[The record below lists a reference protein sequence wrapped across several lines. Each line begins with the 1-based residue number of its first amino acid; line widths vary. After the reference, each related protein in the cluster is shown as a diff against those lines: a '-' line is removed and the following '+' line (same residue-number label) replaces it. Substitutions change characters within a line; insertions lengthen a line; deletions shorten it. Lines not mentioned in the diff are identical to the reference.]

1 VKCEGWCD
9 KQYFETN
16 MIEEKFLNTENIERS
31 GDGVEYHPLVPFLP
45 QNAKVLF
52 LGSFPPQRKRWCMN
66 FYYPNFI
73 NDHWR
78 IEGEVFFGNRQ
89 HFVVDGDKAATTKAK
104 AFDIGKIV
112 AFCEQQGIAFFDTA
126 TAVRRLKDNASD
138 EHLEV
143 VEPTDIRKLLGQ
155 LPHVEVIVTTGQK
168 ATETLCRYFGLD
180 EVPKVGSSV
189 VIPKTFNQDGQQ
201 VRLYRLPS
209 SSRAYPLAFDKKVE
223 AYRKM
228 FDEVMRPVL
237 DFYDLGSEVTAF
249 TTTRLGGCD
258 VCSSTDA
265 ACPSES
271 SGKYASFN
279 INRFCGD
286 TDEHIRNN
294 RALLCQRLGISDDH
308 LLMPHQ
314 IHQTRIAKVNEH
326 LMTLSPTER
335 TEALEGC
342 DALMTDLRGVC
353 IGVSTADCIP
363 VLLYDEAHHAACAV
377 HAGWRGTV
385 ARICQKAVAAM
396 IHAYGSRP
404 EQLRAQIGPG
414 ISFDSFEV
422 GQEVYDTFRTASFD
436 MTAISR
442 LYPAGEEEK
451 WHIDLPECNRLQLT
465 ASGIPADSI
474 SVSAVCTYLQHYRYF
489 SARRLGIN
497 SGRLFTGI
505 VL

>member
-1 VKCEGWCD
+1 
-9 KQYFETN
+9 

-45 QNAKVLF
+45 RNAKVLF

-89 HFVVDGDKAATTKAK
+89 HFVVDGGKAATKK
-104 AFDIGKIV
+104 VKSFDIGKIV

-143 VEPTDIRKLLGQ
+143 VEPTDIRRLIGQ
-155 LPHVEVIVTTGQK
+155 LPHVEAIVTTGQK

-180 EVPKVGSSV
+180 EVPKVGCSV
-189 VIPKTFNQDGQQ
+189 SIPETRNQDGQQ

-209 SSRAYPLAFDKKVE
+209 SSRAYPLAFDKKV
-223 AYRKM
+223 ATYRKM

-237 DFYDLGSEVTAF
+237 DFYDFGPDVTAF
-249 TTTRLGGCD
+249 TTTRLGGSQSRGQVFD
-258 VCSSTDA
+258 VNTFNQTT
-265 ACPSES
+265 CPHDC
-271 SGKYASFN
+271 YASFN

-286 TDEHIRNN
+286 TDEHTHRN
-294 RALLCQRLGISDDH
+294 RELLCQHLGISEDH

-314 IHQTRIAKVNEH
+314 VHQTRIAQVDER
-326 LMTLSPTER
+326 LMPLLSAER
-335 TEALEGC
+335 TEALEGY
-342 DALMTDLRGVC
+342 DALMTDLHGVC

-363 VLLYDEAHHAACAV
+363 VLLYDEAHHAICAV

-396 IHAYGSRP
+396 THAYGSRP

-414 ISFDSFEV
+414 ISLDSFEV
-422 GQEVYDTFRTASFD
+422 GQEVYDAFCTAGFD
-436 MTAISR
+436 MAAISHKD
-442 LYPAGEEEK
+442 EK
-451 WHIDLPECNRLQLT
+451 WHINLPECNRLQLI
-465 ASGIPADSI
+465 AAGLSPESI
-474 SVSAVCTYLQHYRYF
+474 NVSPVCTYRQPDRYF

-505 VL
+505 IVMA